1 MFTIL
6 SMSEFEELY
15 NDQVTVINDASAE
28 AGPFRCIFNQKEG
41 VITFFREML
50 PWKPSRVCKILPN
63 GERDLYDVLDV
74 EHHQAHAFM
83 ERPAKVVL
91 RVKRWGKQDT
101 SGQFNLSGALTIT
114 NSTGVQVGLG
124 NSQDVVQ
131 NLVDI
136 ASLVQNGTLPAEQK
150 AEALGLLQSFLR
162 HPAVVDVIG
171 GVATAAADR
180 MIRN

>member
-1 MFTIL
+1 
-6 SMSEFEELY
+6 MSEFEELY
-15 NDQVTVINDASAE
+15 NDQVIVISDASAE

-50 PWKPSRVCKILPN
+50 PLKPSRVCKILPN
-63 GERDLYDVLDV
+63 GERDLYHVLDV
-74 EHHQAHAFM
+74 EHHRSFM
-83 ERPAKVVL
+83 DLPAKVVL
-91 RVKRWGKQDT
+91 RIQRRAKQDT
-101 SGQFNLSGALTIT
+101 SGQFNLSGAVTIT
-114 NSTGVQVGLG
+114 NSTGVQVGFG

-136 ASLVQNGTLPAEQK
+136 ASLVQNGSLPAEQK

-162 HPAVVDVIG
+162 HPAVVAVIG